1 MVFLPATAIALVG
14 TLLSIAAAQ
23 APVASYAMAYIAVGE
38 EVLYIHGGTADG
50 GLGGINQFFSLDLTQ
65 KTWNTS
71 NPPWKSLPMGTG
83 VLSSPSAWEHTM
95 ALSKDKQSLI
105 IYDSTPT
112 APGVSVFNIV
122 NGTWQQKHALPSNPL
137 ASDYYGLRSAVD
149 PSSGLMYI
157 PTGTKDN
164 QTLAYDP
171 DSGSSS
177 MLPNPEASIMNPV
190 VVFYSVVWST
200 VRNSVIMYGGRGI
213 TLNNI
218 VPNPYLAEIVPGPS
232 AAWHALAA
240 TGQAPGAVERH
251 CMVSGEHYETSIINL
266 SSTVIFNLKTNKWTD
281 QFSLISSP
289 PSTVSGTAGM
299 KPRPSNSGS
308 DPSASGPDTS
318 QGVKLLFGRGL
329 IAIPIV
335 LVVAIIALVI
345 LKYRKAARKKQDS
358 NAPPS
363 YSTLSPWP
371 TPSESAGKKNASN
384 PEQNGIFTLG
394 HSVAQTVSQAN
405 AHVMNAGNNPQSSS
419 YNSPQERR
427 DNRHNRGC
435 SRDRPRQGVGSVA
448 LSTGDIGATICETGT
463 IAATAL
469 KQYVSILTN
478 IAPALLFLVC
488 IATEATFVLG
498 VDAIATRNGVDGIVK
513 TTLANSTRRSIDKSG
528 DQSQG

>member
-1 MVFLPATAIALVG
+1 MKGFWKWLIIMDAFKLTPCACLSSRKPYPDWNVSPRKNKYICCTFARRLPFSFPSSTSSFSNGQPLSSIASQSSISTITHRSLPRMVFLPATAIALVG

-232 AAWHALAA
+232 AAWHALVSEI
-240 TGQAPGAVERH
+240 TMTLQACH
-251 CMVSGEHYETSIINL
+251 
-266 SSTVIFNLKTNKWTD
+266 D
-281 QFSLISSP
+281 
-289 PSTVSGTAGM
+289 
-299 KPRPSNSGS
+299 
-308 DPSASGPDTS
+308 
-318 QGVKLLFGRGL
+318 
-329 IAIPIV
+329 
-335 LVVAIIALVI
+335 
-345 LKYRKAARKKQDS
+345 
-358 NAPPS
+358 
-363 YSTLSPWP
+363 
-371 TPSESAGKKNASN
+371 
-384 PEQNGIFTLG
+384 
-394 HSVAQTVSQAN
+394 
-405 AHVMNAGNNPQSSS
+405 
-419 YNSPQERR
+419 
-427 DNRHNRGC
+427 
-435 SRDRPRQGVGSVA
+435 
-448 LSTGDIGATICETGT
+448 GAT
-463 IAATAL
+463 L
-469 KQYVSILTN
+469 
-478 IAPALLFLVC
+478 
-488 IATEATFVLG
+488 
-498 VDAIATRNGVDGIVK
+498 
-513 TTLANSTRRSIDKSG
+513 
-528 DQSQG
+528 